1 MFYSDWVLALTLP
14 PITSVFI
21 LGVICGALALLI
33 LGLLLFIA
41 FTPMEKISRYESENA
56 TSWEE
61 RKQKASTLISTV
73 RAPMVSALTF
83 SSQCCT
89 LGFSVALHTIRF
101 GFSIGTLL
109 IIGST
114 HLTSHIPR
122 ANATVRFIAEVVG
135 YAEMITVS
143 VVSLNSTLTHVGLQ
157 TTLQALHLGEHM
169 SIPGILSLLT
179 STGFWGSFSH
189 STLNALSET
198 KDLFANEY
206 TNSLA
211 LPLFSEQKNL
221 TLHIR
226 FSLGTYGEKGLKFL
240 GILPY
245 GSATNNNE
253 AFLRLTNIQSSLD
266 IISTDFEGS
275 LYSPGYVLSVDR
287 DSKSIILAVRGTIWP
302 HDFLTDLIC
311 VDESLEGG
319 GSAHSGMW
327 KSALNLTEKVK
338 STIYN
343 LLSRKKYEDYK
354 LTLTGHSLGA
364 GVAALIVY
372 IWSHLE
378 RYPNLSLPS
387 SMLKNL
393 HCYGYGCPAILTS
406 DLANSL
412 TNKVTSVLIGNDMV
426 PRFSL
431 RSFREMRDRV
441 LNELVGSRGEG
452 EEEEYTTSVNMPVL
466 LPAGKIVWI
475 DDSSEDNHV
484 FYREPKD
491 FDTMNMCSC
500 SFEAHM
506 PQNYFLK
513 MNEKVEKGFY
523 ASTSD
528 DTLEERRSPTF
539 FG

>member
-1 MFYSDWVLALTLP
+1 
-14 PITSVFI
+14 
-21 LGVICGALALLI
+21 
-33 LGLLLFIA
+33 
-41 FTPMEKISRYESENA
+41 
-56 TSWEE
+56 
-61 RKQKASTLISTV
+61 
-73 RAPMVSALTF
+73 
-83 SSQCCT
+83 
-89 LGFSVALHTIRF
+89 
-101 GFSIGTLL
+101 
-109 IIGST
+109 
-114 HLTSHIPR
+114 
-122 ANATVRFIAEVVG
+122 
-135 YAEMITVS
+135 
-143 VVSLNSTLTHVGLQ
+143 
-157 TTLQALHLGEHM
+157 
-169 SIPGILSLLT
+169 
-179 STGFWGSFSH
+179 
-189 STLNALSET
+189 
-198 KDLFANEY
+198 
-206 TNSLA
+206 
-211 LPLFSEQKNL
+211 
-221 TLHIR
+221 
-226 FSLGTYGEKGLKFL
+226 
-240 GILPY
+240 
-245 GSATNNNE
+245 
-253 AFLRLTNIQSSLD
+253 
-266 IISTDFEGS
+266 
-275 LYSPGYVLSVDR
+275 
-287 DSKSIILAVRGTIWP
+287 
-302 HDFLTDLIC
+302 
-311 VDESLEGG
+311 
-319 GSAHSGMW
+319 MW

-372 IWSHLE
+372 IWSNPE

-452 EEEEYTTSVNMPVL
+452 EEEEYTTSVDMPVL